1 MTKKLISLF
10 VSICLLLSLTAC
22 VIKYNSDVE
31 GTTATEILAE
41 VITSEPTE
49 TIATE
54 ETFPDED
61 AEFIPSPEA
70 PILDFDVTGFDI
82 VEDYEGNPALIV
94 FFVWTNGTEDTT
106 MFEVPYLM
114 SAYQDG
120 IGLDSATIS
129 CEHEYYELTDNLWRE
144 VRPGATLEMA
154 KAFSLRSD
162 SSIVE
167 IEVNE
172 WLSFDGKPLMLLT
185 VDTSAKG

>member
-31 GTTATEILAE
+31 GTTATEILTE
-41 VITSEPTE
+41 VITSESAE

-82 VEDYEGNPALIV
+82 VEDYDGNPALVVYLI
-94 FFVWTNGTEDTT
+94 WTNTT
-106 MFEVPYLM
+106 DETRMFAATYGVD
-114 SAYQDG
+114 AFQDG
-120 IGLDSATIS
+120 IGLDPAILVLDDETVIT
-129 CEHEYYELTDNLWRE
+129 YTDTMTE
-144 VRPGATLEMA
+144 IRPGATIEVMV
-154 KAFSLRSD
+154 AFALRSD
-162 SSIVE
+162 SPI
-167 IEVNE
+167 IEVE
-172 WLSFDGKPLMLLT
+172 VDDFLDFDGKPLMLLT

>member
-1 MTKKLISLF
+1 MKKIFAFILALCMVFSL
-10 VSICLLLSLTAC
+10 VAC
-22 VIKYNSDVE
+22 ATGNDTPTVTE
-31 GTTATEILAE
+31 TLTATEPTVIEE
-41 VITSEPTE
+41 VVMTTE
-49 TIATE
+49 GTE

-61 AEFIPSPEA
+61 AEFVPSPEA
-70 PILDFDVTGFDI
+70 PILDFDVTGFDLI
-82 VEDYEGNPALIV
+82 EDYEGNPALIV

-162 SSIVE
+162 SPIVE